1 MRESNRME
9 GGGAGGHCGSERKS
23 RRESKERK
31 GVLSELSTQTL

>member
-1 MRESNRME
+1 ME
-9 GGGAGGHCGSERKS
+9 GGGAGGGLVGGERKS